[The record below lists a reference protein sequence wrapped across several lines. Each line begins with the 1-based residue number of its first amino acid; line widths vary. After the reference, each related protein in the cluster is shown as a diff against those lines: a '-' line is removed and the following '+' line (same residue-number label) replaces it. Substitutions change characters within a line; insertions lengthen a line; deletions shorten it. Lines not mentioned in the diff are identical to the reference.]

1 MGYSGHSN
9 PRRDPHPPYQ
19 KNRTWRNFD
28 TTRRVGGSDE
38 ALTTIIVFAQKQ
50 ETIIMLPSTKRTDSH
65 VHFYTSQDLWRVAGS
80 LPYTLPEPHPLTAYL
95 DTLIDAGITPT
106 LINNVHLSILPDSEN
121 VFASF
126 EELKNLQAT
135 DPLRYGD
142 VKLVG
147 TIKAEPAYATQAR
160 LWHPQVIGA
169 RIVLHDARPET
180 VSDTQFSDGQWS
192 ALYARL
198 LPHQHLHIY
207 AKEAE
212 TNLRV
217 LRQIPRDVRV
227 IIDHLGTC
235 HHERDITEPAYIALL
250 TEARERGNVWFKGPG
265 YRTSV
270 HPEETARFV
279 MQIVCAVG
287 ADKILLEATDAPHVG
302 TDNKG
307 VPYSALFNPN
317 NAFSFVD
324 AVAQHVST
332 ETRIPVGQLL
342 RGASGQW
349 VR

>member
-1 MGYSGHSN
+1 
-9 PRRDPHPPYQ
+9 
-19 KNRTWRNFD
+19 
-28 TTRRVGGSDE
+28 
-38 ALTTIIVFAQKQ
+38 
-50 ETIIMLPSTKRTDSH
+50 MLPSTNRIDCH
-65 VHFYTSQDLWRVAGS
+65 VHFYTSEDLRRVAGS

-95 DTLIDAGITPT
+95 DKLIDAGIAPT

-126 EELKNLQAT
+126 DELKKLQAA
-135 DPLRYGD
+135 DPLRYGG

-147 TIKAEPAYATQAR
+147 TIKAEPAYATQER
-160 LWHPQVIGA
+160 LSHPQVIGA

-180 VSDTQFSDGQWS
+180 VSDTRFSDEQWS
-192 ALYARL
+192 AFYARL

-235 HHERDITEPAYIALL
+235 HCERDITEPAYTALL
-250 TEARERGNVWFKGPG
+250 AEARDRGNVWFKGPG

-279 MQIVCAVG
+279 TQIAYAVG
-287 ADKILLEATDAPHVG
+287 TDKILLSATDAPHVG
-302 TDNKG
+302 TDNQG
-307 VPYSALFNPN
+307 VPYSDLFDLSK
-317 NAFSFVD
+317 AFNFVD
-324 AVAQHVST
+324 AVAHYVSK

-342 RGASGQW
+342 RGAPDQLVS
-349 VR
+349 

>member
-1 MGYSGHSN
+1 
-9 PRRDPHPPYQ
+9 
-19 KNRTWRNFD
+19 
-28 TTRRVGGSDE
+28 
-38 ALTTIIVFAQKQ
+38 
-50 ETIIMLPSTKRTDSH
+50 MLPSIKRIDSH
-65 VHFYTSQDLWRVAGS
+65 VHFYTSQDLRRVAGS

-95 DTLIDAGITPT
+95 DTLIDAGIAPT
-106 LINNVHLSILPDSEN
+106 LLNNVHLSILPDSEN

-126 EELKNLQAT
+126 DELKNLQAAN
-135 DPLRYGD
+135 PLRYGD

-147 TIKAEPAYATQAR
+147 TIKAEPAYATQER
-160 LWHPQVIGA
+160 LSHPQVVGA

-192 ALYARL
+192 AFYGRL
-198 LPHQHLHIY
+198 QPHQHLHIY

-235 HHERDITEPAYIALL
+235 HSERDITEPAYIALL

-270 HPEETARFV
+270 YPEETARFV
-279 MQIVCAVG
+279 TQIVYAVG

-302 TDNKG
+302 TDNQG
-307 VPYSALFNPN
+307 VPYSHLFNLN
-317 NAFSFVD
+317 NAFNFVD

-342 RGASGQW
+342 RGASGQL
-349 VR
+349 VS

>member
-1 MGYSGHSN
+1 
-9 PRRDPHPPYQ
+9 
-19 KNRTWRNFD
+19 
-28 TTRRVGGSDE
+28 
-38 ALTTIIVFAQKQ
+38 
-50 ETIIMLPSTKRTDSH
+50 MLPSIKRIDSH
-65 VHFYTSQDLWRVAGS
+65 VHFYTSQDLRRVAGS

-126 EELKNLQAT
+126 EELKNLQTT
-135 DPLRYGD
+135 DTLRYGD

-160 LWHPQVIGA
+160 LSHPQVIGA

-198 LPHQHLHIY
+198 LPHQHLHVY

-265 YRTSV
+265 YRTSI

-349 VR
+349 VS

>member
-1 MGYSGHSN
+1 
-9 PRRDPHPPYQ
+9 
-19 KNRTWRNFD
+19 
-28 TTRRVGGSDE
+28 
-38 ALTTIIVFAQKQ
+38 
-50 ETIIMLPSTKRTDSH
+50 MLPLIKRIDSH
-65 VHFYTSQDLWRVAGS
+65 VHFYTSQDLRRVAGS
-80 LPYTLPEPHPLTAYL
+80 LPYALPEPHPLTAYL
-95 DTLIDAGITPT
+95 DTLIDAGIAPT
-106 LINNVHLSILPDSEN
+106 LLNNVHLSILPDSEN

-126 EELKNLQAT
+126 DELKHLQAAN
-135 DPLRYGD
+135 PLRYGD

-147 TIKAEPAYATQAR
+147 TIKADPAYATQER
-160 LWHPQVIGA
+160 LSHPQVVGA

-180 VSDTQFSDGQWS
+180 VSDAQFSDGLW
-192 ALYARL
+192 AAFYGRL
-198 LPHQHLHIY
+198 LPRQHLHIY

-235 HHERDITEPAYIALL
+235 HSERDITEPAYIALL

-265 YRTSV
+265 YRTCV

-279 MQIVCAVG
+279 TQIVCAVG

-307 VPYSALFNPN
+307 VPYSDLFNLDK
-317 NAFSFVD
+317 AFNFVD
-324 AVAQHVST
+324 AVAQHVSK

-342 RGASGQW
+342 RGASGQL
-349 VR
+349 VS

>member
-1 MGYSGHSN
+1 
-9 PRRDPHPPYQ
+9 
-19 KNRTWRNFD
+19 
-28 TTRRVGGSDE
+28 
-38 ALTTIIVFAQKQ
+38 
-50 ETIIMLPSTKRTDSH
+50 MLPSIKRIDSH
-65 VHFYTSQDLWRVAGS
+65 VHFYTSQDLRRVAGS
-80 LPYTLPEPHPLTAYL
+80 LPYTLPEPHPLTVYL

-135 DPLRYGD
+135 DALRYGG

-160 LWHPQVIGA
+160 LSHPQVIGA

-198 LPHQHLHIY
+198 LPHQHLHVY

-250 TEARERGNVWFKGPG
+250 AEARERGNVWFKGPG

-302 TDNKG
+302 TDNQG
-307 VPYSALFNPN
+307 VAYAHLFDVNK
-317 NAFSFVD
+317 AFNFVD
-324 AVAQHVST
+324 AVAQHVSK
-332 ETRIPVGQLL
+332 ETRIPVDQLL
-342 RGASGQW
+342 RRAIGQLEP
-349 VR
+349 

>member
-1 MGYSGHSN
+1 
-9 PRRDPHPPYQ
+9 
-19 KNRTWRNFD
+19 
-28 TTRRVGGSDE
+28 
-38 ALTTIIVFAQKQ
+38 
-50 ETIIMLPSTKRTDSH
+50 MLPSIKRIDSH
-65 VHFYTSQDLWRVAGS
+65 VHFYTSQDLRRVAGS

-147 TIKAEPAYATQAR
+147 TIKASPAYATSQR
-160 LWHPQVIGA
+160 LAHPQVIGA

-217 LRQIPRDVRV
+217 LRQVPRDVRV

-235 HHERDITEPAYIALL
+235 HHERDITEPAYSALL

-265 YRTSV
+265 YRISV

-287 ADKILLEATDAPHVG
+287 ADKLLLEATDAPHVG
-302 TDNKG
+302 TDNQG
-307 VPYSALFNPN
+307 APYSGRFDLSKAFN
-317 NAFSFVD
+317 FVD
-324 AVAQHVST
+324 AVAHHVSN

-342 RGASGQW
+342 RGASGQL
-349 VR
+349 VS

>member
-1 MGYSGHSN
+1 
-9 PRRDPHPPYQ
+9 
-19 KNRTWRNFD
+19 
-28 TTRRVGGSDE
+28 
-38 ALTTIIVFAQKQ
+38 
-50 ETIIMLPSTKRTDSH
+50 MLPSTKRTDSH
-65 VHFYTSQDLWRVAGS
+65 VHFYTSQDLRRVAGS

-217 LRQIPRDVRV
+217 LRQIPRNVRV

>member
-1 MGYSGHSN
+1 
-9 PRRDPHPPYQ
+9 
-19 KNRTWRNFD
+19 
-28 TTRRVGGSDE
+28 
-38 ALTTIIVFAQKQ
+38 
-50 ETIIMLPSTKRTDSH
+50 MLPSIKRIDSH
-65 VHFYTSQDLWRVAGS
+65 VHFYTSQDLRRVAGS

-160 LWHPQVIGA
+160 LSHPQVIGA

-198 LPHQHLHIY
+198 LPHQHLHVY

-235 HHERDITEPAYIALL
+235 HHERDITEPAYVALL

-307 VPYSALFNPN
+307 APYSALFNPD

-349 VR
+349 VS